1 MHVMIIELEMI
12 WLKIIE
18 KYDPM
23 SVRQCVVGNMTGIYT
38 ECML

>member
-1 MHVMIIELEMI
+1 MHVMIRLEMI
-12 WLKIIE
+12 LLEIIE